1 MSYRMQN
8 LRIKTYYLKFILSI
22 KLNCEEVDKA
32 MVRYIREVTDTIMT
46 LMIEIEDFPSNH
58 SSNQT

>member
-8 LRIKTYYLKFILSI
+8 LRIKTYYLKFSLSI